1 MEGEVID
8 SLLFCRPEGR
18 KAILKLCEAFSP
30 ARRASPGRGRLAS
43 GFAWF
48 WTVRAGEAHD
58 EARGRSAAGRAAC
71 SVRVIVIPVLLLM
84 GELRETGINPLVAW
98 L

>member
-8 SLLFCRPEGR
+8 SPFLCRPEGR

-48 WTVRAGEAHD
+48 WTVRTGEAHD
-58 EARGRSAAGRAAC
+58 EGRGGSIAGRAAC
-71 SVRVIVIPVLLLM
+71 SVRVIVIPVLCLM
-84 GELRETGINPLVAW
+84 GEIRETGLNPLVAW